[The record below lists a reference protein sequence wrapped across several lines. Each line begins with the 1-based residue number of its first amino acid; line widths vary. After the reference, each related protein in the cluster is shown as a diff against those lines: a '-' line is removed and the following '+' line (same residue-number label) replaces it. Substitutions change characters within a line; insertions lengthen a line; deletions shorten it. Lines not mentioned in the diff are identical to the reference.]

1 MILDA
6 NLIFSDEQ
14 AVTASAASE
23 NVLDFQEA
31 GDAVG
36 QELTIRAVVTTAF
49 AGLTSL
55 QIKVQTSADNSSFT
69 DVLLT
74 PAIPAANL
82 TKGAEILCV
91 RVPRGLKRYARLS
104 YVVAG
109 TGTAGKVTA
118 FMSKEI

>member
-6 NLIFSDEQ
+6 NLIFSKDQ
-14 AVTASAASE
+14 ALTADADSS
-23 NVLDFQEA
+23 VIDLGQG

-36 QELTIRAVVTTAF
+36 QELTIRAVVTSAF

-55 QIKVQTSADNSSFT
+55 AIVLKTSADNST
-69 DVLLT
+69 WKNVILT
-74 PAIPAANL
+74 PAIAVANL
-82 TKGAEILCV
+82 TAGAEILCI
-91 RVPRGLKRYARLS
+91 RVPKGLQL
-104 YVVAG
+104 YVKLAYDV

>member
-6 NLIFSDEQ
+6 NLIFSKDQ
-14 AVTASAASE
+14 AVTADADSSIID
-23 NVLDFQEA
+23 LGQG

-36 QELTIRAVVTTAF
+36 QELTIRAVVTSAF

-55 QIKVQTSADNSSFT
+55 AIVLKTSENKSAWT
-69 DVLLT
+69 DVILT
-74 PAIPAANL
+74 PTIAAAKL
-82 TKGAEILCV
+82 TAGAEILCI
-91 RVPRGLKRYARLS
+91 RVPKGLQRYVKLA
-104 YVVAG
+104 YDVTG